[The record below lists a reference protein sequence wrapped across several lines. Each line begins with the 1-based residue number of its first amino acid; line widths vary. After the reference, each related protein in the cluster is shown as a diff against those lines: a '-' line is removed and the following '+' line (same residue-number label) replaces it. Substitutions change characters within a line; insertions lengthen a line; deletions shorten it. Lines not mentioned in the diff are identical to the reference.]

1 MQQILE
7 IKDLIKQKAVEFGA
21 KQVNDS
27 VKDYIFRDNTG
38 KDALLDNGAFFGFIS
53 PTEEPTGQFHD
64 LSFVIFP
71 TDTDK
76 AWLVC
81 IGIGSLGF
89 KNDYE
94 LASRPGI
101 RRLLSRIIKSES
113 GYCKLDFS
121 DIETNLPK
129 KILNNDSLTHLKN
142 TMAQYAKVLPACQ
155 IIKDPISDNGKKQ
168 IIGFLAAY
176 AKIRNWAS
184 NNSQRS
190 AITKALNAISKDS
203 INIEDEE
210 EELVNLISKRKYV
223 ILQGPPGTGKTRM
236 AKIIAQNL
244 SKNIYFTQFHAE
256 TTYSDFIYGIRPN
269 IDSSTLVYSSH
280 KGIFVEA
287 LEQALNNSENVFLII
302 DEINRANLANVLG
315 PIFYLFEFGMEKSQ
329 IEIELYPGLRITE
342 LPENLYVI
350 GTMNTADRSIA
361 VVDIALRR
369 RFAWYSIKPQPI
381 KSKNF
386 WREDFEQISEIFN
399 LFASSNELP
408 LQPGQG
414 YFLASTEEEMKSRIR
429 FELLPLIKE
438 YITEGILTSAKE
450 EFNEYFVDRIGKSLF
465 E

>member
-1 MQQILE
+1 MQKILE

-21 KQVNDS
+21 RQINDS

-53 PTEEPTGQFHD
+53 PTEEPTGPYHD

-71 TDTDK
+71 TDTEN

-101 RRLLSRIIKSES
+101 RRLLSRIIKPEN

-129 KILNNDSLTHLKN
+129 KILNNESLYHLKN
-142 TMAQYAKVLPACQ
+142 TIALYSKVLPACQ
-155 IIKDPISDNGKKQ
+155 IIEDPLSENGKEY
-168 IIGFLAAY
+168 IVGFLAAY
-176 AKIRNWAS
+176 AKLRNWAS

-190 AITKALNAISKDS
+190 AITKALDAISKKS
-203 INIEDEE
+203 INTEE
-210 EELVNLISKRKYV
+210 TEIVDLIAKRKFV

-236 AKIIAQNL
+236 AKIVAQKL
-244 SKNIYFTQFHAE
+244 GKSIYFTQFHAE

-269 IDSSTLVYSSH
+269 IDSSTLGYKSH

-287 LEQALNNSENVFLII
+287 LEQALSNSENVFLII

-329 IEIELYPGLRITE
+329 IEIELYPGLRISK

-369 RFAWYSIKPQPI
+369 RFAWYSINSQPI
-381 KSKNF
+381 KSTNF

-399 LFASSNELP
+399 LFASSNELT

-429 FELLPLIKE
+429 YELLPLIKE
-438 YITEGILTSAKE
+438 YITEGILTAAKE
-450 EFNEYFVDRIGKSLF
+450 EFNEYFIDRIGKSLF